1 MESQNLLI
9 HARFSPD
16 GTVSEIGDRPQG
28 FTPQDWFNYL
38 SIEAGAAYQVLAG
51 GRGVFRLTRE
61 SVDAFKAS
69 ATAQAAGAP
78 A

>member
-16 GTVSEIGDRPQG
+16 GTVSEIGERPQG

-38 SIEAGAAYQVLAG
+38 SIEAAAAYQALAG

-69 ATAQAAGAP
+69 ATAQVAGAP

>member
-1 MESQNLLI
+1 MESQKLLI
-9 HARFSPD
+9 HARFAPD
-16 GTVSEIGDRPQG
+16 GTVNEIGERPQG

-38 SIEAGAAYQVLAG
+38 SIEAASAYQALAG

-61 SVDAFKAS
+61 SVDAYKAS
-69 ATAQAAGAP
+69 AVAQAAGAP